1 MFQTFSIYPKKAL
14 PQENL
19 KIEGSEVQ
27 YDVNDKINLSCK
39 SGDGRPL
46 PDLSWFINDNMVR
59 TLVSHLSEIA
69 IYQSV
74 LNNSTNLIL
83 F

>member
-1 MFQTFSIYPKKAL
+1 LKLFQFTPKKAL

-59 TLVSHLSEIA
+59 ER
-69 IYQSV
+69 
-74 LNNSTNLIL
+74 
-83 F
+83 

>member
-1 MFQTFSIYPKKAL
+1 MVWPKAL

-19 KIEGSEVQ
+19 RIEGKEVQ

-46 PDLSWFINDNMVR
+46 PDLSWFINDNTVR
-59 TLVSHLSEIA
+59 QSTGQNQFEV
-69 IYQSV
+69 IYQKSFIQAMDK
-74 LNNSTNLIL
+74 NKSFSTI
-83 F
+83 